1 MPRSDP
7 SHRALAVGDLGAIH
21 SHSPL
26 SPTSYAVPKHKL
38 TSYALPHRSSLSST
52 FSSLLTVQK
61 KKNPLPRPFPSF
73 IAFTVFHSRTCHLC
87 AGRVV
92 VSCFVS
98 PNLYSPNWDS
108 VPLSS
113 LGLCTQSNRVAC
125 SKQPLFYWLDLYSL
139 ESILARAR
147 LEYQL
152 HSIEARYQEK
162 SLVQTKITGSNLL
175 NSRKLGI
182 TGKYS
187 RVYIRY
193 GES

>member
-52 FSSLLTVQK
+52 FSSLLTQSK
-61 KKNPLPRPFPSF
+61 KKTPFPHPFPSF

-113 LGLCTQSNRVAC
+113 FGLCTQSNRVAC
-125 SKQPLFYWLDLYSL
+125 SKQPLFCWLNLYSL
-139 ESILARAR
+139 SSILARAR

-162 SLVQTKITGSNLL
+162 SLVQTEITGSNPL